1 MTGYGKAEKQ
11 ISGYIISVEIKS
23 VNHRY
28 FEFLSRISRGY
39 DFLEDFI
46 RSSIKEKVFRGKVD
60 VTVKIQ
66 SVENEDFGVLVNHDL
81 ALGYITAL
89 REIKEKYTLVGNI
102 DINTIAEYKDI
113 FSISNNQENHE
124 QIKEAVSLVLEEA
137 LSNFIFMRQKEGL
150 ALKNAMET
158 NINRILEIIKAL
170 KNRFPQVINNYQN
183 RLRNKI
189 KNMLEEFDID
199 IDDQRVLTEVAL
211 FADKVDTNEEIVRL
225 KSHLSQFDSL
235 ISSSNNISIGRKLD
249 FIIQEMNRES
259 NTIGSKS
266 LDLETT
272 NLVIDIKSEIEK
284 LREQV
289 QNIE

>member
-1 MTGYGKAEKQ
+1 MTGYGKAEKH

-60 VTVKIQ
+60 VTVKIK

-89 REIKEKYTLVGNI
+89 REIKENYTLVGDI

-170 KNRFPQVINNYQN
+170 ENRFPQVINNYQN

-225 KSHLSQFDSL
+225 KSHLSQFDSI
-235 ISSSNNISIGRKLD
+235 ISSSDNISIGRKLD
-249 FIIQEMNRES
+249 FIIQEMNREA

>member
-46 RSSIKEKVFRGKVD
+46 RSSIKEKVFRGKID

-89 REIKEKYTLVGNI
+89 REIKEKYTLVGDI

-113 FSISNNQENHE
+113 FSVSNNQENHE

-170 KNRFPQVINNYQN
+170 ENRFPQVINNYQN

>member
-137 LSNFIFMRQKEGL
+137 LSNFIFMRQKEGI

-170 KNRFPQVINNYQN
+170 ENRFPQVINNYQN

-189 KNMLEEFDID
+189 KNMLKEFDID

-225 KSHLSQFDSL
+225 KSHLSQFDSI
-235 ISSSNNISIGRKLD
+235 ISSSDNISIGRKLD

-266 LDLETT
+266 LDLETA

>member
-11 ISGYIISVEIKS
+11 VSGYVISVEIKS

-28 FEFLSRISRGY
+28 FELLSRISRGY

-46 RSSIKEKVFRGKVD
+46 RSRVKEKVFRGKID
-60 VTVKIQ
+60 VMVKIQ
-66 SVENEDFGVLVNHDL
+66 SVENEDFEILVNHDL

-89 REIKEKYTLVGNI
+89 RKIKEQYTLFGEV

-113 FSISNNQENHE
+113 FSVRNNQENHQ

-137 LSNFIFMRQKEGL
+137 LNNYILMKQKEGL
-150 ALKNAMET
+150 ALKNAMKT
-158 NINRILEIIKAL
+158 NLDRILEIIDDL
-170 KNRFPQVINNYQN
+170 ENRFPYIIDNYQN
-183 RLRNKI
+183 RLKNRI
-189 KNMLEEFDID
+189 RNMLDEFDLD

-211 FADKVDTNEEIVRL
+211 FADKIDTNEEIVRL
-225 KSHLSQFDSL
+225 KSHLSQFNLVISDSDNV
-235 ISSSNNISIGRKLD
+235 SVGRKLD